1 MIRSFE
7 LGVLQY
13 NNKVCWLGIYLIPVF
28 MYDDQV
34 DKPFVWFFTTL
45 TKGANFELGLTL
57 FLLILERTNE

>member
-13 NNKVCWLGIYLIPVF
+13 KNKVCWLGIYLIPVF

-34 DKPFVWFFTTL
+34 DKPFVWFFN
-45 TKGANFELGLTL
+45 NFNKRGKLWT
-57 FLLILERTNE
+57 